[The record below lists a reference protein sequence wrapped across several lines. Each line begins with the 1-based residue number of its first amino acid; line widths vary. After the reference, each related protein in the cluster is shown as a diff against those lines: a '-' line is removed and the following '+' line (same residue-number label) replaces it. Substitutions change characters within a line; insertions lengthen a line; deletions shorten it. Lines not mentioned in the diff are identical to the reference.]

1 MAVDKKYYL
10 LKDGTAY
17 FSDFL
22 LISAFRLYE

>member
-17 FSDFL
+17 FSDFYW
-22 LISAFRLYE
+22 ISAALIL